1 MFTLFFHIVH
11 DTVLAEEI
19 DTSTNI
25 HSYVQKQISY
35 SHSSDICDH
44 HQLFHFM
51 AIIEETYMSLA
62 LLTLKGKMLHKNT
75 FYTPPL
81 KQDSIKPPIV

>member
-11 DTVLAEEI
+11 DTVLAEEM

-25 HSYVQKQISY
+25 YSYVQKQISY
-35 SHSSDICDH
+35 SHSSDICDY

-62 LLTLKGKMLHKNT
+62 VLTLKSKVLHKNT

>member
-1 MFTLFFHIVH
+1 MH